1 MSSTAWILVAVAAA
15 LIVAGLVAWWL
26 VREQRS
32 RRLRQTFGPEYD
44 RTIADAPTRREAEE
58 DLADRRRRREE
69 LDIRP
74 LPAAARD
81 RYLFEWRGVQE
92 RFVEDPE
99 SAIGDADD
107 LIQQVMRERG
117 YPVEDFDQ
125 RAADLSV
132 DHADVVEDYRAAHA
146 IALAHAKRD
155 ATTEDLRTALLRYRS
170 LFESLLDTRET
181 ADAR

>member
-15 LIVAGLVAWWL
+15 LIVAGLI

-44 RTIADAPTRREAEE
+44 RTIADAPTRREAEAE
-58 DLADRRRRREE
+58 LADRRRRRDE

-92 RFVEDPE
+92 RFVQDPDG
-99 SAIGDADD
+99 AIADADD
-107 LIQQVMRERG
+107 LIQQVMLERG
-117 YPVEDFDQ
+117 YPVADFDR

-132 DHADVVEDYRAAHA
+132 DHPDVVEDYRAAHA
-146 IALAHAKRD
+146 VALAHARRD
-155 ATTEDLRTALLRYRS
+155 ATTEDLRAALLRYRS
-170 LFESLLDTRET
+170 LFESLLDTHAT
-181 ADAR
+181 ADTR